1 MRKEVP
7 PSATNVEEHIKA
19 NVKHMENN
27 VNKITKW
34 PQYSNQKQQHHSNP
48 TINIHSNIPSN
59 NTEIMAITT
68 DQEVKTGIT
77 TDLKAKTPSITHHKT
92 TRTSTEDTSDLD
104 HITDIG
110 IPTSS
115 HDPFFKPNNN
125 TITIDQ
131 WDNNNTTIT
140 LNTEIKINTGTCN
153 ETTKETTE
161 EEANPVINKGHSLT
175 TTKTIPIW
183 KR

>member
-1 MRKEVP
+1 
-7 PSATNVEEHIKA
+7 
-19 NVKHMENN
+19 
-27 VNKITKW
+27 
-34 PQYSNQKQQHHSNP
+34 
-48 TINIHSNIPSN
+48 
-59 NTEIMAITT
+59 MAITT

-104 HITDIG
+104 HVTDIG

-131 WDNNNTTIT
+131 WDDNNTTTT
-140 LNTEIKINTGTCN
+140 LNTEIKINTGIMAI
-153 ETTKETTE
+153 TTDQEVKTGITTDLKAKTPLITHHQITRTSTE
-161 EEANPVINKGHSLT
+161 DTRGLDHKTDIGIPTSST
-175 TTKTIPIW
+175 TPTITR
-183 KR
+183 KSTST